1 MTVVVLVFECTQ
13 NCKSSNGHLVKAAKQ
28 DRNVLNMSQC
38 FCPNAVYL
46 TLQ

>member
-28 DRNVLNMSQC
+28 DRNVLNMCRFYVSV
-38 FCPNAVYL
+38 FL
-46 TLQ
+46 S